1 MEMTTCQKGCPAR
14 SRNRCRGYLCAF
26 FGLPTGARAHTDI
39 SQPNPEQLMEIQVT
53 SVSRKENIASGCHG
67 DFCDH
72 SGRHPPLGCQER
84 PGPAASGARPG
95 RGRDRLQHLG
105 QKRARV
111 RHTYVNEQLVVID
124 GRSVYNPPFGG
135 VFRDLQDVRLG
146 DIEQSEVIRG
156 PGATI
161 GAPTR

>member
-1 MEMTTCQKGCPAR
+1 MTTCQKGCPAR

-111 RHTYVNEQLVVID
+111 QHTYVNELLVMID
-124 GRSVYNPPFGG
+124 GRSVYNPAFGG
-135 VFRDLQDVRLG
+135 LFWDLQDVRLG
-146 DIEQSEVIRG
+146 GMERIEVIRG